1 MNEKATRRLDALDM
15 IVEKGML
22 KSYEIVNVSADN
34 VEGEVS
40 ENRNSDRL
48 KLVFPDGDTII
59 VTAITTGMEDDALLR
74 FE

>member
-34 VEGEVS
+34 VEGEIS